1 MVYYKYQKKKYHFLV
16 LGNYLR
22 IFTHSITRR
31 PVDNGSVCSI
41 SSVSNDLVEINAVGL
56 REAKRLRG
64 KNQKKKKSTKL
75 LFECHC
81 KPIIKSSKPKDSS
94 VLMPPAVSCAVLIS
108 LWNSRHCYCSFWV
121 LWVCKYVT
129 KSCIIDMGWLLLTIP
144 VKCAYTETRGRILW
158 KT

>member
-1 MVYYKYQKKKYHFLV
+1 MAVKTLQKCVSIIFRYFRTTQNNVIFSNIYNEIYCVVYYKYQKKKYHFLV

-64 KNQKKKKSTKL
+64 KNQKKKKKKSTKL

-94 VLMPPAVSCAVLIS
+94 VLMPPAVRCAVLIS
-108 LWNSRHCYCSFWV
+108 L
-121 LWVCKYVT
+121 
-129 KSCIIDMGWLLLTIP
+129 
-144 VKCAYTETRGRILW
+144 
-158 KT
+158 